1 MKKAVIGR
9 YIDVVQKEVIEDG
22 AVLIEGERIIYAG
35 DRKNAPLDEEFEIY
49 TLEGGTILPGF
60 IDCHAHICG
69 EGDNVLAISKEK
81 MILKAVYDM
90 KDRLLSGFTAA
101 RDMTQ
106 ISASMKWA
114 IEHGYIEGPRLK
126 PGGQVLSVTAGHG
139 DMDTDYPYEFAKDNI
154 MTYLMDGVEEC
165 LKGVRKQFREGAE
178 FIKICATGGVSST
191 TDGLEDVQFSSEELK
206 VIVEEARRHGS
217 YVAAH
222 CSGLA
227 GAKQAL
233 KAGIKTVEHGINLD
247 EECVEIMKQNDC
259 SLVTTL
265 NISLHLAESPNLP
278 EFMAVKARQCK
289 TANLKSIELVRKAGI
304 NVALGTDFSNE
315 PGSSR
320 SYRYLGKEFEAI
332 CEAGYSEMESICAGT
347 INAAKVMEMTQ
358 DIGSLDVGK
367 YADIVVVDGNPM
379 EDIKV
384 LGDAK
389 QVKLVMKSGKVMKNT
404 LNQ

>member
-1 MKKAVIGR
+1 MARKVIFGN
-9 YIDVVQKEVIEDG
+9 YIDVIEKKMVENG
-22 AVLIEGERIIYAG
+22 AIVWEDERILYAG
-35 DRKNAPLDEEFEIY
+35 AAENAPLAGIEETIQIED
-49 TLEGGTILPGF
+49 GTILPGF

-69 EGDNVLAISKEK
+69 EGDNVLAVSKDK

-90 KDRLLSGFTAA
+90 KDRLMSGFTGA

-106 ISASMKWA
+106 IAGSMKWA

-139 DMDTDYPYEFAKDNI
+139 DMDTNYPYEFARDNM
-154 MTYLMDGVEEC
+154 MTYLMDGVDEC

-191 TDGLEDVQFSSEELK
+191 TDGMEDIQFSNEELK
-206 VIVEEARRHGS
+206 VIVEEARRHGA

-233 KAGIKTVEHGINLD
+233 KAGIKTVEHGIHLD
-247 EECVEIMKQNDC
+247 EECVNIMKANDC

-278 EFMAVKARQCK
+278 EYMAIKAKDCAK
-289 TANLKSIELVRKAGI
+289 SNLESIRLVREAGI
-304 NVALGTDFSNE
+304 NIALGTDFSNE

-332 CEAGYSEMESICAGT
+332 CEAGYTTMESICAGT
-347 INAAKVMEMTQ
+347 INGAKVMEMEA
-358 DIGSLDVGK
+358 DIGSLEPGK
-367 YADIVVVDGNPM
+367 YADLVVAKGNPL
-379 EDIKV
+379 EDIRV

-389 QVKLVMKSGKVMKNT
+389 HIKLVVKSGKTIKNN
-404 LNQ
+404 L